1 MVTRT
6 WKLALTALLL
16 LGAGAAPAAAAGRAA
31 DLKRELGP
39 GVRVAEHRGTGLV
52 RFVGARGASPI
63 ARPAGVSASAAPS
76 VAARAFL
83 GRHAHAFGIRDQ
95 ARDLRVTASERS
107 TGGGSTVRFQ
117 QRHEG
122 VPVLGGELVVNLD
135 RDRNLRSASGEAL
148 TGSVDTT
155 AQVGSRA
162 ARDAAVA
169 AVAKEQGVLGSALDA
184 EIPSLWIY
192 DAGILGGP
200 GPADPLPVWRVE
212 VSSQHPQPV
221 DELVLIDARR
231 GTVALRIDQIEHALN
246 RTVCDAENSAA
257 DVPCTT
263 PVATENGDT
272 GPESLV
278 EDVNLAYE
286 YAGDTY
292 DFYSDLGRD
301 SLNGHG
307 MPLKST
313 VRYCAIGLTCP
324 YENAFWNGSQ
334 MVYGEGYAAADDVV
348 GHELTHGVTEFSSHL
363 FYYFQSGAINE
374 SLSDVF
380 GEFVDLT
387 NGGDTGDARW
397 EIAEDIPDGALRDM
411 ANPPRFGDPDRM
423 ASDLYR
429 GGALDAGGVHTNS
442 GVNNKAAVLITD
454 GGTFNGR
461 TVTGLGIPKAAR
473 IYYAVE
479 TTMLTSA
486 SDYADLA
493 TALPQAC
500 ANLVGTAG
508 ITTADCTEVADA
520 VAAVEMGTNP
530 PAAPTVNA
538 PVCASGLVPTN
549 RFADDLENPASG
561 NWATAGVGWYYPQNP
576 NAYGGF
582 DATYATSGTTNLF
595 GDDRGAAG
603 ESLISMTRDVA
614 IPAGSTAYLRF
625 NHAYGFESG
634 SSEAFDGGQVVV
646 STDGGASYQNAGPL
660 LTDGGYNGVLTTTS
674 GNPLGGQ
681 AAFVR
686 ESNGYTSSRAALTPL
701 AGRSVRFGFRIGTDV
716 DNPGDGWFVDDIRI
730 YTCGPP
736 DADSDGVP
744 DTSDACPSVGAST
757 PSGCPTPADNPIGT
771 PGPSGGTTTV
781 PAVTLRSA
789 RLRSCRLRGTGRR
802 ARLRC
807 SFKHFG
813 AVRKVS
819 VKVRRKGHV
828 VARGSGRLSR
838 RGLLSIKPRKPLTK
852 GRYTL
857 TLKLTGAGGRTRT
870 LKARLKVLR

>member
-1 MVTRT
+1 MLTRT

-52 RFVGARGASPI
+52 RFLGARGRRPI

-83 GRHAHAFGIRDQ
+83 GRHGRAFGIRDQ

-155 AQVGSRA
+155 PQVGSRA

-169 AVAKEQGVLGSALDA
+169 AVAKEQGVLGSTLEA

-246 RTVCDAENSAA
+246 RTVCDAARASSQ
-257 DVPCTT
+257 VPCTA
-263 PVATENGDT
+263 PVATEIDPPGA
-272 GPESLV
+272 
-278 EDVNLAYE
+278 EDDADVAPAFE

-301 SLNGHG
+301 SLDGHG

-313 VRYCAIGLTCP
+313 VRYCDPGQCP
-324 YENAFWNGSQ
+324 YQNAFWNGSQ

-380 GEFVDLT
+380 GEFVDLK
-387 NGGDTGDARW
+387 NGDGDARW
-397 EIAEDIPDGALRDM
+397 EIAEDIPGGALRDM

-423 ASDLYR
+423 ASNLYR
-429 GGALDAGGVHTNS
+429 GGTLDSGGVHTNS
-442 GVNNKAAVLITD
+442 GVNNKAAFLITD

-461 TVTGLGIPKAAR
+461 TVIGLGIAKAAR

-530 PAAPTVNA
+530 PAAPTVSA

-561 NWATAGVGWYYPQNP
+561 NWATTGGDWYYPQTE
-576 NAYGGF
+576 YSGF
-582 DATYATSGTTNLF
+582 DATYATSGTKNLF
-595 GDDRGAAG
+595 GADRGAAG
-603 ESLISMTRDVA
+603 QSLISMTRDVA
-614 IPAGSTAYLRF
+614 IPPGSTAYLRF
-625 NHAYGFESG
+625 NHSYEFESD
-634 SSEAFDGGQVVV
+634 SDEAFDGGQVVV

-660 LTDGGYNGVLTTTS
+660 LTNGGYNGVLTTTS

-686 ESNGYTSSRAALTPL
+686 VSNGYTSSRASLTSL
-701 AGRSVRFGFRIGTDV
+701 AGRSVRFGFRLGTDV
-716 DNPGDGWFVDDIRI
+716 DTPGVGWFVDDIRV

-744 DTSDACPSVGAST
+744 DTSDACPFVGAST
-757 PSGCPTPADNPIGT
+757 PSGCPTPADIPVGT
-771 PGPSGGTTTV
+771 PGPGVGTTTV

-819 VKVRRKGHV
+819 VKVRRRGHV
-828 VARGSGRLSR
+828 VARGSGRLTR
-838 RGLLSIKPRKPLTK
+838 KGVLSIKPRKRLTK

-857 TLKLTGAGGRTRT
+857 TLKLTGAGGSTRT
-870 LKARLKVLR
+870 LKARLKVF